1 MDIADILI
9 HVHPDLPVDD
19 RAGLEEGLRGFE
31 GVISVH
37 FNPQHAH
44 LLVVAYDPEL
54 ISSAQ
59 VLEHVGE
66 RGVEAS
72 KIGL

>member
-37 FNPQHAH
+37 FNPHT
-44 LLVVAYDPEL
+44 P
-54 ISSAQ
+54 ICWWSRMTPS
-59 VLEHVGE
+59 
-66 RGVEAS
+66 
-72 KIGL
+72 